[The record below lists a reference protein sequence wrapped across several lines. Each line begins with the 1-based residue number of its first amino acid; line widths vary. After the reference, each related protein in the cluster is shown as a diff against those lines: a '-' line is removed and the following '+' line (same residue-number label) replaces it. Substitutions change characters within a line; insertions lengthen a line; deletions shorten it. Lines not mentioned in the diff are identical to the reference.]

1 MHLRIRGLFSVQGG
15 RKLSVILRRGFN
27 LMIVVDGECNPSR
40 DRFLHS
46 VLCLDEKQGRNL
58 QYRTQGSVLHSS
70 TSLVS
75 LDHARSKISPRFHVG
90 HILMCGA

>member
-40 DRFLHS
+40 DRFLNS
-46 VLCLDEKQGRNL
+46 VFCLDENKEEIFNTEHKAQCFTPL
-58 QYRTQGSVLHSS
+58 LPLLT
-70 TSLVS
+70 
-75 LDHARSKISPRFHVG
+75 
-90 HILMCGA
+90 